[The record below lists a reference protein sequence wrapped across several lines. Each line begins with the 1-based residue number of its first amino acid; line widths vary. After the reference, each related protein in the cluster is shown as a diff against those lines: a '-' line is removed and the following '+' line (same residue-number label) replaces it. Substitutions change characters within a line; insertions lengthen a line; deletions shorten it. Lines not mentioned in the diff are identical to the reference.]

1 MFSSHLLTNVFL
13 TNKINTQH
21 RARSLITSVNT
32 KHKHGE
38 YRESQHTTPD
48 TETHTRYHT
57 ISSTA
62 LGRQLQLWK
71 SVAFSPDWLRQ
82 SQLAKTLKD
91 SSSNYKKVLQT
102 LKFDFP
108 MWFYSL
114 HELTHIRS
122 TSYFFLGLIEI
133 PIYIS
138 NYSILLFKYRGLS
151 IIMKCLRTLVIQYL
165 YFQTSFLS
173 FNTRQGKVTKETFI
187 FHLKS

>member
-38 YRESQHTTPD
+38 YRESH
-48 TETHTRYHT
+48 HTRHRDT
-57 ISSTA
+57 HQISYYLCTA

-138 NYSILLFKYRGLS
+138 NYSILLFKISWFIYNHE
-151 IIMKCLRTLVIQYL
+151 
-165 YFQTSFLS
+165 TSADPGY
-173 FNTRQGKVTKETFI
+173 TI
-187 FHLKS
+187 FVFSN